1 MQARDTVTPGDRTQ
15 STASGFDAV
24 VRGRVQGIGYR
35 FYVLERA
42 RALKLGGYV
51 SNLPDGAVHVVA
63 SGERVALEQLLADI
77 RKGPFLARVDDIAL
91 TWGLPAAESP
101 GEFCIRI

>member
-1 MQARDTVTPGDRTQ
+1 VTPGDRTQ
-15 STASGFDAV
+15 STATGFDAV
-24 VRGRVQGIGYR
+24 VRGRVQGVGYR

-42 RALKLGGYV
+42 RVLKLGGYV

-63 SGERVALEQLLADI
+63 AGERGSLERLLADL

-91 TWGLPAAESP
+91 TWGLPTGPP
-101 GEFCIRI
+101 GEFGIRM